1 MASGNV
7 APVAAQPPPTHHSN
21 LPSPALMAPGT
32 RLGRYEIIGELG
44 TGGMA
49 TVYEGRALS
58 VGGFARRVAIKY
70 LHPHLLRDEQF
81 VQMFMDEGRLAAG
94 IHHPNVVAVVDLV
107 LEAQCMYMVSEYVE
121 GDQLLA
127 LFKSAR
133 DAKTRIPAPI
143 AIRIAL
149 DMLAG
154 LHAAHELAGDDGTP
168 LRIVHRDVSPH
179 NVLVGADGITRI
191 TDFGIAKAEERIST
205 TRDGIVKGKLSYM
218 APEQPDDMPVDRRA
232 DLFSAAT
239 VLWECLTSRRL
250 FPGRS
255 DREVLEAL
263 LRKPIP
269 TLREVV
275 PELPVELDEV
285 LMKALARNPDERFD
299 TAAEF
304 AEALEV
310 GARGVGVATPRE
322 VARYVEVKSAS
333 KLGAERQRRRAMTTK
348 ELPVYRPSATP
359 DAPAAASSTATTSP
373 VPSTTS
379 VRTEPG
385 LGPPRDPDDQPTML
399 SAPHAIKSIRG
410 SGAPLPV
417 DEFEDPTIV
426 KPGATPKPLPAVLPS
441 SATPGSATP
450 PAAAAAHVA
459 PVAALAPPVVF
470 KPPSLPTGPVPAPP
484 RPSQS
489 PRVALLALFVIAF
502 GSALGYGIWLVV
514 RPTAPIDTAA
524 SVTPSTSTA
533 TAALETT
540 RAINAPPPMAPLT
553 DIAPPHV
560 APPPIAPPPEA
571 PPHVAPPPMVPATA
585 TRPSPAVVAA
595 RPVAPRPIT
604 RPRVATEP
612 TPTAPREAS
621 PAPTASPVA
630 PTPPAAP
637 AAPSGPRLPRHI

>member
-1 MASGNV
+1 M
-7 APVAAQPPPTHHSN
+7 P
-21 LPSPALMAPGT
+21 PGT

-107 LEAQCMYMVSEYVE
+107 LEPQCMYMVSEYVE

-127 LFKSAR
+127 LFKTAR
-133 DAKTRIPAPI
+133 EAKTRIPAPI
-143 AIRIAL
+143 AVRIAL

-154 LHAAHELAGDDGTP
+154 LHAAHELVGDDGTP

-218 APEQPDDMPVDRRA
+218 APEQPDDLPVDRRA

-239 VLWECLTSRRL
+239 VLWECLTSQRL

-269 TLREVV
+269 RVRDIV
-275 PELPVELDEV
+275 PELPVDLDEV
-285 LMKALARNPDERFD
+285 LVKALARDPDERFD

-310 GARGVGVATPRE
+310 GAHDIGIATPRE
-322 VARYVEVKSAS
+322 VARYVELKSAS

-348 ELPVYRPSATP
+348 ELPVYRPSMTSDGHPVAPSATSSP
-359 DAPAAASSTATTSP
+359 APATTS
-373 VPSTTS
+373 VS
-379 VRTEPG
+379 TEPG
-385 LGPPRDPDDQPTML
+385 LGPPPPRDPDDQPTML

-410 SGAPLPV
+410 AV
-417 DEFEDPTIV
+417 
-426 KPGATPKPLPAVLPS
+426 PGGVTLS
-441 SATPGSATP
+441 SAP
-450 PAAAAAHVA
+450 
-459 PVAALAPPVVF
+459 
-470 KPPSLPTGPVPAPP
+470 
-484 RPSQS
+484 
-489 PRVALLALFVIAF
+489 
-502 GSALGYGIWLVV
+502 
-514 RPTAPIDTAA
+514 
-524 SVTPSTSTA
+524 
-533 TAALETT
+533 
-540 RAINAPPPMAPLT
+540 
-553 DIAPPHV
+553 
-560 APPPIAPPPEA
+560 
-571 PPHVAPPPMVPATA
+571 
-585 TRPSPAVVAA
+585 
-595 RPVAPRPIT
+595 
-604 RPRVATEP
+604 
-612 TPTAPREAS
+612 
-621 PAPTASPVA
+621 
-630 PTPPAAP
+630 
-637 AAPSGPRLPRHI
+637 

>member
-1 MASGNV
+1 M
-7 APVAAQPPPTHHSN
+7 P
-21 LPSPALMAPGT
+21 PGT

-275 PELPVELDEV
+275 PELPAELDEV
-285 LMKALARNPDERFD
+285 LMKALARNPDERYD

-322 VARYVEVKSAS
+322 VARYVELKSAS
-333 KLGAERQRRRAMTTK
+333 EARGRASAPTRDDHQGAPGLSPERRA
-348 ELPVYRPSATP
+348 
-359 DAPAAASSTATTSP
+359 
-373 VPSTTS
+373 
-379 VRTEPG
+379 
-385 LGPPRDPDDQPTML
+385 
-399 SAPHAIKSIRG
+399 
-410 SGAPLPV
+410 
-417 DEFEDPTIV
+417 
-426 KPGATPKPLPAVLPS
+426 
-441 SATPGSATP
+441 
-450 PAAAAAHVA
+450 
-459 PVAALAPPVVF
+459 
-470 KPPSLPTGPVPAPP
+470 
-484 RPSQS
+484 
-489 PRVALLALFVIAF
+489 
-502 GSALGYGIWLVV
+502 
-514 RPTAPIDTAA
+514 
-524 SVTPSTSTA
+524 
-533 TAALETT
+533 
-540 RAINAPPPMAPLT
+540 
-553 DIAPPHV
+553 
-560 APPPIAPPPEA
+560 
-571 PPHVAPPPMVPATA
+571 
-585 TRPSPAVVAA
+585 
-595 RPVAPRPIT
+595 
-604 RPRVATEP
+604 
-612 TPTAPREAS
+612 
-621 PAPTASPVA
+621 
-630 PTPPAAP
+630 
-637 AAPSGPRLPRHI
+637 